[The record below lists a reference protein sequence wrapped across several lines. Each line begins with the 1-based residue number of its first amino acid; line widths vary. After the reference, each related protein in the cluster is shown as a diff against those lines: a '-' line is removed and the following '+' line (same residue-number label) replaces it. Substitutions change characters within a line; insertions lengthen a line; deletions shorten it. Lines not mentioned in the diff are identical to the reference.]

1 MTSTLI
7 LESNQKVIRRLS
19 YLWTSLVNPKHYV
32 KNYVIPETIDEF
44 KQIGGIFAS
53 KITIDSMD
61 WYFSQKSETILRDFV
76 STLYKIKEIG
86 NAVSFDF
93 AYKMTISFIEASVN
107 AQLKH
112 TQKPVHEKE
121 VKKILRALML
131 EQTIH
136 QFYRVVDGIELKD
149 MNSIIFGDVEL
160 FNFSKKN
167 ILEIKKF
174 RQYNNLN
181 GFYDKSVEPFIKKH
195 FLDKTCI
202 RTIGKGDETKANEIA
217 MKKIREVISILRF
230 IVCILAHEKIY
241 QNTVKINLLAESY
254 NTSESTF
261 RININNKGIAL
272 NYGASRKPLRKL
284 PLNSEMMTNLK
295 EYYFFDDWHS
305 ILSKQT
311 KTKLEEAILT
321 AIYWIGEAQN
331 DFIYES
337 SFIKFWTALEALF
350 SIREEYDTKPIIC
363 PNCQTQMETIK
374 HEEGITKS
382 LSKGVATML
391 AFGGY
396 RFIEIND
403 VKKIFKDVTKL
414 YKKRSA
420 IIHRGSYGKVTPIE
434 LSEICKYATWCVLTC
449 FGLRTQG
456 YETLEQ
462 IRKEAIRLY
471 NLSEKYEGG

>member
-19 YLWTSLVNPKHYV
+19 NLWTSLVNPK
-32 KNYVIPETIDEF
+32 NYFIPKTIGEF
-44 KQIGGIFAS
+44 TGIGGIFAS

-86 NAVSFDF
+86 NAVSFYF
-93 AYKMTISFIEASVN
+93 AYKMIISFIEASVN

-149 MNSIIFGDVEL
+149 MNSIVFGDVEL

-195 FLDKTCI
+195 FLNKTCI
-202 RTIGKGDETKANEIA
+202 RTIGKGDETKANETAI
-217 MKKIREVISILRF
+217 KKIKEVISILRF
-230 IVCILAHEKIY
+230 IVCILVHEKVY
-241 QNTVKINLLAESY
+241 QNIVKINLLAESY
-254 NTSESTF
+254 NTSENTF
-261 RININNKGIAL
+261 RINIANQGISL
-272 NYGASRKPLRKL
+272 TYGTSRKPLQKL
-284 PLNSEMMTNLK
+284 PFNPEMITNLK
-295 EYYFFDDWHS
+295 EYYFFNDWIS

-331 DFIYES
+331 DFNYEIA
-337 SFIKFWTALEALF
+337 FIKYWTALETLF
-350 SIREEYDTKPIIC
+350 
-363 PNCQTQMETIK
+363 TIK
-374 HEEGITKS
+374 NEGITKS
-382 LSKGVATML
+382 LSEGVATML

-396 RFIEIND
+396 RFIETTD

-414 YKKRSA
+414 YDRRSD
-420 IIHRGSYGKVTPIE
+420 IIHRGAYGKVTPIE
-434 LSEICKYATWCVLTC
+434 LSDICKYATWCVLTC

-462 IRKEAIRLY
+462 IRKETKRLY
-471 NLSEKYEGG
+471 NLSEKYEGS